1 MYSILIIDDDIGMLE
16 MLADVFESEN
26 YEVRTL
32 SNPEEFILED
42 ADLYDLIIL
51 DIMMPEVDGIQL
63 CKSMRKHTTHPIIFL
78 TAKFDE
84 DDIIEGLTI
93 GADDYIIKPFSI
105 KTLLARVEA
114 HLRREFQFE
123 NRKNFEISGLT
134 FKIQE
139 KCVFYKNQII
149 NLTKKEYDL
158 CLLLATH
165 KTRIFTKEEIY
176 TMFYN
181 DESDVQFRIITQ
193 YIYQIR
199 KKFMEYGIDPIR
211 GVWGAGY
218 QWKN

>member
-32 SNPEEFILED
+32 SSPEEFILED
-42 ADLYDLIIL
+42 ANLYDLIIL
-51 DIMMPEVDGIQL
+51 DIMMPEINGIQL
-63 CKSMRKHTTHPIIFL
+63 CKRMRKHTTHPIIFL